1 MFARRTRPEPAP
13 VTVVST
19 VAPSPLWTDALGRA
33 GIRSAQVLLLLVV
46 SVAVIYATIQL
57 KLVVIPVLLALILA
71 SALRPLVRRLEK
83 RMSRTFAAIVALLA
97 GVIVFGGI
105 ITIAVT
111 SVTSQFDTLQK
122 SVGKGINQVVD
133 FVNNGPIPID
143 AKQIDAARQS
153 VVDFLTSSQF
163 GSGAIAGVTTI
174 VELITGVIL
183 GLFVLFYFTK
193 DGPTLWAFVI
203 KPFRPATRAKAHRAG
218 ERAVQTLGG
227 YARGT
232 AIVALVDAFFIG
244 LALVILRVPLALPLA
259 IVVFIGAFI
268 PIVGASAT
276 GIVAALVALVTVD
289 VSAAIW
295 VAIVVVLVNQL
306 EGNFLSPVV
315 LGKSLKLHELV
326 VLLALTAG
334 TILGGIIGT
343 LISVPIAAVAWAI
356 VKSWNEP
363 LTAADEAAVTPG
375 AVAGPPSSVA
385 V

>member
-1 MFARRTRPEPAP
+1 MFPRRKPNETPAQ
-13 VTVVST
+13 TAIRT
-19 VAPSPLWTDALGRA
+19 VAPSVLWTDSLGRA
-33 GIRSAQVLLLLVV
+33 GVRSAQVLLLLFVI
-46 SVAVIYATIQL
+46 VAVVFATIQL
-57 KLVVIPVLLALILA
+57 KLVVIPVLIALILS
-71 SALRPLVRRLEK
+71 SALRPLVRVLEK
-83 RMSRTFAAIVALLA
+83 RMPRVFAAILALLA

-105 ITIAVT
+105 IAIAVT

-122 SVGKGINQVVD
+122 SVTTGIDQVVN

-143 AKQIDAARQS
+143 GKQIDDARQS
-153 VVDFLTSSQF
+153 VLDFVTSSQF

-183 GLFVLFYFTK
+183 GVFILFYFTK
-193 DGPTLWAFVI
+193 DGPQLWAFVI
-203 KPFRPATRAKAHRAG
+203 RPFRPEARAKAHRAG
-218 ERAVQTLGG
+218 ERAVATLGG

-232 AIVALVDAFFIG
+232 AIVAFVDAFFIG

-259 IVVFIGAFI
+259 IIVFIGAFI

-289 VSAAIW
+289 LNAAIW
-295 VAIVVVLVNQL
+295 VGVVVILVNQL

-343 LISVPIAAVAWAI
+343 LISVPIAAVVWAVI
-356 VKSWNEP
+356 KSWNEP
-363 LTAADEAAVTPG
+363 ITRADEAAVS
-375 AVAGPPSSVA
+375 AYANDPSVSEVSV
-385 V
+385 